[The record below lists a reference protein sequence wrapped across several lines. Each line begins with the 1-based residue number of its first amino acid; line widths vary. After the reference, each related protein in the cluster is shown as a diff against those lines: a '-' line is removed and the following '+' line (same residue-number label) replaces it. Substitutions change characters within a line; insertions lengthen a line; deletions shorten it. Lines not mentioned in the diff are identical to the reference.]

1 MWVLVQVGGLSHIAP
16 VGQEESGCS
25 PTPAVGHAKGC
36 CSGRD
41 GTHCVKPLGE
51 NGGGVEIHPK
61 QRCRLAIG
69 IFKRME
75 RFPEYVVAI
84 SLGRERKFE

>member
-1 MWVLVQVGGLSHIAP
+1 M
-16 VGQEESGCS
+16 
-25 PTPAVGHAKGC
+25 
-36 CSGRD
+36 
-41 GTHCVKPLGE
+41 
-51 NGGGVEIHPK
+51 EIHPK

-75 RFPEYVVAI
+75 RFPEYVVVI